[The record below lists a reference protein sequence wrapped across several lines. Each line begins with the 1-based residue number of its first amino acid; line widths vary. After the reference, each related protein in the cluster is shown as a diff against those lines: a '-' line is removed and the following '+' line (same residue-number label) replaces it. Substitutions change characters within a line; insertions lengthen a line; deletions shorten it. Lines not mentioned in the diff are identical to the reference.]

1 MIYKNEILLSQIQ
14 FSYFCLNFSI
24 MKISID
30 HNSAIPLY
38 LQIENQLRNII
49 REPEYKKGKML
60 PNEVDLSKQLG
71 ISRNT
76 LRQAINNL
84 VTEGLLVRKK
94 GIGTIVVNQSV
105 SSKAK
110 NWLSFTQ
117 EMKAQGIEPTN
128 YELHTSWALPSEEIC
143 RFFSITDEKKILKL
157 ERLRGNP
164 EFPFVYFISYF
175 NPRIGLTGNE
185 DFPRPLYEIL
195 EQDYSSVAKISKEEI
210 SAQLA
215 DKFLAQKL
223 EIKPGDAILIRKRFV
238 YDPGGRPLE
247 WNIGYYRADSFVY
260 TLEFE
265 REV

>member
-38 LQIENQLRNII
+38 LQIENQL
-49 REPEYKKGKML
+49 ML

-185 DFPRPLYEIL
+185 DFSRPLYEIL
-195 EQDYSSVAKISKEEI
+195 DQGYSSVAKISKEEI

>member
-1 MIYKNEILLSQIQ
+1 MIYKNEILLSQVQ

-84 VTEGLLVRKK
+84 VTEGLLVRKN

-157 ERLRGNP
+157 ERLRGN
-164 EFPFVYFISYF
+164 
-175 NPRIGLTGNE
+175 E
-185 DFPRPLYEIL
+185 DFSRPLYEIL

>member
-1 MIYKNEILLSQIQ
+1 MIYKNEILLSQVQ

-117 EMKAQGIEPTN
+117 EMK
-128 YELHTSWALPSEEIC
+128 EIC

-185 DFPRPLYEIL
+185 DFSRPLYEIL